1 MPVAH
6 KTIVKRVQPHRGAK
20 DPKPAKKKPVKPAKS
35 VRAVKQVKKPIT
47 PIPPIPQ
54 SASQSMSMSV
64 SSASESVSYKRTMG
78 VKQIKLRKP
87 KKIKIHKPKGKSS
100 DSNYEELEDNY
111 VDYGQITN
119 EFYQHHFVQKDDE
132 YTQRFKQIIET
143 DFYVLNL
150 PASFIDG
157 LPNLQEKKPLPLKV
171 VPLFSKLI
179 AGHYQTNY
187 SKYDKRTVRVNIEFF
202 TTNLPS
208 FQKYADQDRIDW
220 VITEHRLLTL
230 EILAYYQN
238 KTKKP
243 SLSSIEG
250 RFNAILRM
258 IRIAYGNKTTPL
270 YKLFSIMV
278 FQLHDE
284 LMFNEGYNTFNN
296 HEAKKYINWEDV
308 LFIQKKIEDHFNA
321 IENKQTRQAYELNND
336 LLLISMYSLIPPLR
350 NEIKFLEFTT
360 SPLHNKK
367 DYILYDKNT
376 VILKFNKIKKL
387 HDKIYFNLT
396 SGKYKNTHLVKIIRQ
411 SLELYPRKFLFT
423 LKNSY
428 PDVSSKAT
436 QRALDE
442 RLLTIFFRNGIK
454 NQISVNSL
462 RSSYASFRLADP
474 RITYND
480 RKDLAHQM
488 RTSMLCLERSYR
500 KVAAKAPI
508 LAVPF
513 HLVKEEPGIKM
524 EVKVEAVE
532 PTVPPEPEIV
542 EDQYLKKQQRAREY
556 YEKNKDKL
564 KQYQNEYNKSKKTS
578 FERTRERMCQMLNAS
593 EEYAKK
599 MRDTTKEKYKFVYD
613 ENSKRWKWN
622 E

>member
-20 DPKPAKKKPVKPAKS
+20 DPKPAKKKLVK
-35 VRAVKQVKKPIT
+35 AVKAVKAVKKPIT
-47 PIPPIPQ
+47 PLAQ
-54 SASQSMSMSV
+54 SSV
-64 SSASESVSYKRTMG
+64 SAPASISVSASESASYKRTRG
-78 VKQIKLRKP
+78 VKLNKIHKLRKP
-87 KKIKIHKPKGKSS
+87 TKIKIQKPKGKSS
-100 DSNYEELEDNY
+100 DSNYEEFEDNY

-119 EFYQHHFVQKDDE
+119 EFYQHYFIQKDDE
-132 YTQRFKQIIET
+132 HTHKFREIIES

-157 LPNLQEKKPLPLKV
+157 LPNLQEKKQLPLKV
-171 VPLFSKLI
+171 IPLFSKLI

-220 VITEHRLLTL
+220 VITDHRLLTL
-230 EILAYYQN
+230 EILEYYQN
-238 KTKKP
+238 KKKKP

-250 RFNAILRM
+250 RFNSILRM
-258 IRIAYGNKTTPL
+258 IRIAYGSKNTPL

-308 LFIQKKIEDHFNA
+308 LFVQKKIEDQFNA
-321 IENKQTRQAYELNND
+321 IEKKQTRQAYELNND

-376 VILKFNKIKKL
+376 IILKFNKIKKL

-396 SGKYKNTHLVKIIRQ
+396 SGKYKNPHLVKIIRQ

-442 RLLTIFFRNGIK
+442 RLLTIFFRYGIK

-462 RSSYASFRLADP
+462 RSSYASFRLVDP

-500 KVAAKAPI
+500 KVAVRAPI
-508 LAVPF
+508 LAIPL
-513 HLVKEEPGIKM
+513 HLVKAEPDVKM
-524 EVKVEAVE
+524 EVKIEEAE

-542 EDQYLKKQQRAREY
+542 EDQYLKKQQKAREY
-556 YEKNKDKL
+556 YENNKERL

-578 FERTRERMCQMLNAS
+578 FERTRERMCQLLNAS